1 MPLGLRC
8 PACQQAMR
16 VPDHAQ
22 GRRVECPFCNHEFRF
37 TGQKNLLLGRVPE
50 KGSKAIPL
58 AAAIAVPLAS
68 AAAVAS
74 IARPA
79 RAEVIELNELPG
91 ARPPERDVA
100 IPEVVG
106 ETQPRELPEGED
118 DDFRPVTFPED
129 AVVEEAVAE
138 EIEEAV
144 EADLADEEPAE
155 AELADDDVAE
165 AELAEDEEV
174 ALAEPAEADFADIAE
189 TALVEAE
196 ELVELVEEAQF
207 AEAVEAD
214 FAEAAEEA
222 EEDIAEAE
230 IADEHDPLMAAALAE
245 MTASEPE
252 EEILE
257 VAEAEPEPAV
267 AEIAAVAAMPAASA
281 PTAQEEDAA
290 FAEAMAVLSAETPA
304 EPADDA
310 SLEEAE
316 ALLADEAE
324 IAEAEEAELFVEV
337 SDPAAPAA
345 PAAPVEA
352 TLLAASPLAVEEDVV
367 EAEEADLA
375 EAIFESEPTPAA
387 SSVPTLLAFEDM
399 PAAVGKEAETEE
411 EIAVAE
417 EEEEEAPKPKRAAPA
432 PVAEDEV
439 DLNEIFGATE
449 IDEDS
454 SKTPTP
460 GAVFDDEA
468 TETMEPIE
476 ADQLFEDA
484 SAETENVAP
493 KKSKG
498 KDNETGKKKGWK
510 LW

>member
-8 PACQQAMR
+8 PACHQAMR

-37 TGQKNLLLGRVPE
+37 TGQKNVLLGRVPE

-58 AAAIAVPLAS
+58 AAAIAVPT
-68 AAAVAS
+68 AAAVAVAS

-91 ARPPERDVA
+91 ARPPERDIA

-106 ETQPRELPEGED
+106 ETQPRELPEGGD

-129 AVVEEAVAE
+129 AAVE

-144 EADLADEEPAE
+144 EADLAEEEPAE
-155 AELADDDVAE
+155 AELADDDIAE

-174 ALAEPAEADFADIAE
+174 ALAEPAEADFAAIAE
-189 TALVEAE
+189 AALAEAE
-196 ELVELVEEAQF
+196 EPVELVEEAQF

-214 FAEAAEEA
+214 LAEAAEA
-222 EEDIAEAE
+222 EIAEAE
-230 IADEHDPLMAAALAE
+230 IADEHDPLMAAAAAE
-245 MTASEPE
+245 IAASEPDQDVVE
-252 EEILE
+252 AAE
-257 VAEAEPEPAV
+257 AEAEPAK
-267 AEIAAVAAMPAASA
+267 AEIAAVMAMPAPASN
-281 PTAQEEDAA
+281 PTAEEEDAA

-316 ALLADEAE
+316 EAQ
-324 IAEAEEAELFVEV
+324 LFVDV
-337 SDPAAPAA
+337 AD
-345 PAAPVEA
+345 PAAPVEP
-352 TLLAASPLAVEEDVV
+352 TLLAASPLPTEEEAF
-367 EAEEADLA
+367 EAEEEAGLA
-375 EAIFESEPTPAA
+375 EAELAEAELAEAVFESEPPPVA
-387 SSVPTLLAFEDM
+387 SSVPTPLPFEDM
-399 PAAVGKEAETEE
+399 PAAVVEEAEIDE
-411 EIAVAE
+411 EIALAE
-417 EEEEEAPKPKRAAPA
+417 EAEDEAPKPKRKSPP
-432 PVAEDEV
+432 PVAEEEV

-449 IDEDS
+449 IDDAS

-460 GAVFDDEA
+460 GAVFDDEP

-476 ADQLFEDA
+476 ADELFEDA